1 MCMLLLLYSR
11 YARLLD
17 EVEERRMRLRE
28 EQMNRLSQ
36 KENIHKQQRDKRN
49 ADIRR
54 RYHEVSSMKSKINN
68 YHIIERKINW

>member
-1 MCMLLLLYSR
+1 MLLLLYSR
-11 YARLLD
+11 YAKLLD

-54 RYHEVSSMKSKINN
+54 RYHEVNSIKSKN
-68 YHIIERKINW
+68 K